1 MGPEDAMDLAVTPRA
16 AADRPMLDLG
26 AKPKATRRADVAVKA
41 ATMDDMVYGFIWC
54 EEVVEKRMIVW

>member
-1 MGPEDAMDLAVTPRA
+1 MGPDDAMDLAVTPWA
-16 AADRPMLDLG
+16 AAERPMFDLG

-54 EEVVEKRMIVW
+54 